1 MDNFLEKSMQKSVS
15 IRVIGK
21 KERNKAKN
29 SGEGVVGL
37 CVLKLVQGYI
47 SAGCKKWLDS
57 GYSLIIK
64 EEGGQYIECTCR
76 KKRKVNDVFKNY
88 TLSNCKNKIVINI
101 RKNAKC
107 EMLIKWWN
115 GNAK

>member
-21 KERNKAKN
+21 KKRNKAKN

-47 SAGCKKWLDS
+47 SAGCKK
-57 GYSLIIK
+57 
-64 EEGGQYIECTCR
+64 
-76 KKRKVNDVFKNY
+76 
-88 TLSNCKNKIVINI
+88 
-101 RKNAKC
+101 
-107 EMLIKWWN
+107 
-115 GNAK
+115 